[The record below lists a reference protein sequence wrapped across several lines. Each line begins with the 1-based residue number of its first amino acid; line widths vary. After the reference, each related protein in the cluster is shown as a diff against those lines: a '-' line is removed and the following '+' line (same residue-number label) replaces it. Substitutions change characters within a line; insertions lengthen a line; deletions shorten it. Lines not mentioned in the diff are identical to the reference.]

1 MKKCCSVFKEKVFI
15 KRKRGENFN
24 QKLILY
30 EQDDR
35 SFALAIPRKCPMQ
48 KQIYFCPW
56 CGAKFPRSL
65 EKEWSDMVDEV
76 LQLKEED
83 TFGSDEY
90 NKLPEKYRTEQWW
103 RELGL

>member
-1 MKKCCSVFKEKVFI
+1 MNCCNQLQSKITIFKKT
-15 KRKRGENFN
+15 GEEGD
-24 QKLILY
+24 QI
-30 EQDDR
+30 
-35 SFALAIPRKCPMQ
+35 LAIYYPESRMYGIVSPRQYPSQ
-48 KQIYFCPW
+48 YQIYHCPW

-76 LQLKEED
+76 LQPDEGD
-83 TFGSDEY
+83 AFGSDEY